1 MKERMKEAKEEV
13 ETEQQN
19 KLDISSGAWYN
30 LSVYF
35 FISWNFKATVKRF
48 LHREGW
54 GWSEVLCLGCG
65 GREQGEGEETVSQEF
80 WSTPFSFCFTWI
92 PPPHFWCKGYS
103 VNGFFQF
110 LLFVSTAQVLPN
122 SKQSSL
128 PAILLDSLPSQAL
141 YCWPLLT
148 IHEWLFLFH
157 GHQMDTDL
165 TRQYKTM
172 QSEMA
177 LRIHMLEQTVNK
189 LREQLGEFQWL
200 TSTGN

>member
-80 WSTPFSFCFTWI
+80 WTTPFSFCFTWI
-92 PPPHFWCKGYS
+92 PPPHFWYKGYS
-103 VNGFFQF
+103 VDGFFQF

-122 SKQSSL
+122 SKQDFLSPCNST
-128 PAILLDSLPSQAL
+128 
-141 YCWPLLT
+141 WLLT
-148 IHEWLFLFH
+148 LSGTVL
-157 GHQMDTDL
+157 L
-165 TRQYKTM
+165 T
-172 QSEMA
+172 
-177 LRIHMLEQTVNK
+177 TVNNSWMTV
-189 LREQLGEFQWL
+189 LVSLSPNGYRPYSSVQNNAVRDGAENSHAG
-200 TSTGN
+200 TNC